1 VLKKGFAHF
10 HSSFLPNLSL
20 NPNSLLFSNPFQ
32 IWSGERF
39 LEMWIFV
46 FRVGNQQQ
54 EMGGGEGINTHPEK
68 LAVGLLSSGIFGK
81 HYYKT
86 GLTEAL

>member
-1 VLKKGFAHF
+1 
-10 HSSFLPNLSL
+10 
-20 NPNSLLFSNPFQ
+20 
-32 IWSGERF
+32 
-39 LEMWIFV
+39 MWIFV